1 MSVTYDHALGGRSV
15 SIWPTVWKFA
25 LILAGFKLGYALLT
39 QITGLAG
46 RVPGLGLLGFVV
58 SVVLLVVALRSFR
71 ARNGGFITFGQGF
84 AIALVASVVSTVAAA
99 ALQAVYLSMAGE
111 EILAA
116 QREAALAQV
125 RANPAVDAQTLEAM
139 QSFFG
144 AVLTPGGIF
153 LSTAIAGAIGWAIV
167 ALILAAVVKKPP
179 PITD

>member
-1 MSVTYDHALGGRSV
+1 VGA
-15 SIWPTVWKFA
+15 A
-25 LILAGFKLGYALLT
+25 
-39 QITGLAG
+39 
-46 RVPGLGLLGFVV
+46 
-58 SVVLLVVALRSFR
+58 
-71 ARNGGFITFGQGF
+71 
-84 AIALVASVVSTVAAA
+84 VAAA
-99 ALQAVYLSMAGE
+99 AVRAVYLSMAGD

-125 RANPAVDAQTLEAM
+125 RANPAVDAHTLEAM

-144 AVLTPGGIF
+144 AVFTPGGIF